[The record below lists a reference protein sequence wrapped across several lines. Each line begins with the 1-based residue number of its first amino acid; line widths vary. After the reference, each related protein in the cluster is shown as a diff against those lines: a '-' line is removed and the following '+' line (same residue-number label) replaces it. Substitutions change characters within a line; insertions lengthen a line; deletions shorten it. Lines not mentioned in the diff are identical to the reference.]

1 MLWLMLR
8 NTKVHELE
16 SDSSLRRDLLPGGVL
31 PQSQLIK
38 EWLRKRYSSRSNSFA
53 LNMRRDA
60 FGISNEHRMNVATHS
75 LSLSDSYWVTE
86 DDSLKFDEIS
96 PYFSYFWDGD
106 GPYHGGPAPTLYT
119 DGNRDKKWLD
129 RKRLYKKGCQMEL
142 APAALC
148 HALKIPC
155 VSIKPFAM
163 GITVDNFTSPEI
175 MFEPASVSGRF
186 PAWRKQ
192 EDVIR
197 EFGIAGARMLLID
210 YVICNVD
217 RHDGNFGFMRS
228 TGTGEYLGMSPLF
241 DFDFADGDPESMEA
255 HELLKS
261 ARYAADKLPTVA
273 VELLQAVQIVDTKDE
288 YKSRALV
295 LLEQLN

>member
-1 MLWLMLR
+1 
-8 NTKVHELE
+8 
-16 SDSSLRRDLLPGGVL
+16 
-31 PQSQLIK
+31 
-38 EWLRKRYSSRSNSFA
+38 
-53 LNMRRDA
+53 
-60 FGISNEHRMNVATHS
+60 
-75 LSLSDSYWVTE
+75 
-86 DDSLKFDEIS
+86 
-96 PYFSYFWDGD
+96 
-106 GPYHGGPAPTLYT
+106 
-119 DGNRDKKWLD
+119 
-129 RKRLYKKGCQMEL
+129 
-142 APAALC
+142 
-148 HALKIPC
+148 
-155 VSIKPFAM
+155 
-163 GITVDNFTSPEI
+163 
-175 MFEPASVSGRF
+175 
-186 PAWRKQ
+186 
-192 EDVIR
+192 
-197 EFGIAGARMLLID
+197 MLLID